1 MKKKLLLFFVLAATL
16 GLFFTACEPKQPEE
30 PVISLQGIKLNQSS
44 VTLYEKETVKLRVR
58 YTPEEAA
65 ATAPAVV
72 WYSDKQRVASVDDN
86 GVVTAD
92 RVGTAVITAQCGQFE
107 AKCTIEVVKLD
118 LPEPEPDPEI
128 NFSLSTDLIQAT
140 SRGGTFDIAVT
151 SNVKWRAAT
160 EASWAKLSQET
171 GEGDAT
177 IQVTV
182 DPADS
187 EDNTQQNITF
197 YAGRG
202 KYYVTITRR
211 GYKLVIS
218 EEEILVP
225 VRGTKYLNGDYAGEY
240 VVEVTTD
247 ADSWDAT
254 CENKR
259 VTITKSGN
267 TAKIKVGVSK
277 TLYNGAFAT
286 TRKYETI
293 PVIFSDGISTA
304 TLILKQ
310 ESPFIRV
317 TQRADLNITEPL
329 LPVHSFWADES
340 KQAFARKQVS
350 FAYRTNMDSRGRA
363 WGPEVEYYAEES
375 TDYYIY
381 EDLLATD
388 YYYVEDEDCEEEKVY
403 YTMQVFCT
411 GSNKKYSGSC
421 SFFLKADGEWEGLGE
436 PINAGDIK
444 YNFTY

>member
-1 MKKKLLLFFVLAATL
+1 MKKLLFFALMATV
-16 GLFFTACEPKQPEE
+16 GIFFTACEPKQPEE
-30 PVISLQGIKLNQSS
+30 PAITLQGIKLNQTS
-44 VTLYEKETVKLRVR
+44 VTLYEKEEVKLRVR

-86 GVVTAD
+86 GLVKAD

-107 AKCTIEVVKLD
+107 AKCTVEVVKLD

-128 NFSLSTDLIQAT
+128 NFSLSTELIEAPAK
-140 SRGGTFDIAVT
+140 GGTYDIT
-151 SNVKWRAAT
+151 ITTDTTWKAAC
-160 EASWAKLSQET
+160 EKSWAHLSQT
-171 GEGDAT
+171 EGKGNAT

-182 DPADS
+182 DPAETES
-187 EDNTQQNITF
+187 TLTQKITF
-197 YAGRG
+197 SVGKG
-202 KYYVTITRR
+202 KYFVTIQRK
-211 GYKLVIS
+211 GYKFVIS

-293 PVIFSDGISTA
+293 PVKFSDGVSTA

-317 TQRADLNITEPL
+317 TQRADLIITEPP

-363 WGPEVEYYAEES
+363 WGPEVDYYAEES
-375 TDYYIY
+375 TDYYIG
-381 EDLLATD
+381 EDILATD
-388 YYYVEDEDCEEEKVY
+388 HYYVEDEDCEEEKVY

-421 SFFLKADGEWEGLGE
+421 SFFLKADGDWEGLGE